1 MAPFK
6 MKGDTF
12 GQFVITNVG
21 TLGFTSAAAPMC
33 PPLQAISFICLGK
46 IEKRPIVDAETG
58 EITTA
63 NISSAIATCDHR
75 YGDAALLIPFFSAI
89 RGYIADPGNFNPDD
103 PKYKDV
109 PHYKEQGNKKTN

>member
-6 MKGDTF
+6 MKGDVF

-21 TLGFTSAAAPMC
+21 TLGFTSAAAPIC
-33 PPLQAISFICLGK
+33 PPLQAISFIRLGK
-46 IEKRPIVDAETG
+46 IEKRPIVDPVSG

-75 YGDAALLIPFFSAI
+75 YGDAALLIPFF
-89 RGYIADPGNFNPDD
+89 
-103 PKYKDV
+103 
-109 PHYKEQGNKKTN
+109 